1 MEKTNWILLDT
12 ETTGL
17 SGPIYVVELAA
28 QRMRGWEPDGE
39 PFQKLLNQNQDIP
52 AEAARVHGYTRE
64 ILERDGEPPMQVYR
78 EFAEYADSLPLV
90 SFNLEYDLD
99 QVLKPEWKRLRMA
112 PIGTQGFCAL
122 RLAQRLLDPVPAGNC
137 KLQTL
142 RQYYRLSQRGAHT
155 ALGDV
160 QTVVDLLGVILRP
173 IAEGRG
179 LDTWEKIVAYT
190 SEEWYPSRI
199 AFGKFKGRLVSEAKR
214 NPKIRRWIERLA
226 GSSNPRS
233 AKMGRWYLREL
244 DRGIEPKVDLSVFP
258 AWAAPS
264 ADEAEA
270 VMPPGVKPSLI
281 VYVTPELEELRRLV
295 AGARAYLAGLEVE
308 YIREKSKLDA
318 LNATLFRRLRAH
330 YEKRDRLKLVVDY
343 RRKYLDSLLRGNDD
357 EAERLEGDYEK
368 ARTRTEQDYQKTA
381 EAVASKKQLTSEE
394 EEELVGL
401 WKKLVKLYHPDRFA
415 HEPDKLETYNKLTSA
430 INEAKDNGDIAT
442 LREIANDPNGFIM
455 RQGWQSL
462 DFTEEKEIQQLRSVY
477 ETLQLEIFSVI
488 EALNQLRESPDFEL
502 SLLSEGK
509 PGMLDELVTERAKML
524 ERETTELETEAEK
537 LAQEIAELTGEEP
550 SRIR

>member
-17 SGPIYVVELAA
+17 SGTIYVVELAA
-28 QRMRGWEPDGE
+28 QRMRGWYPDGE

-52 AEAARVHGYTRE
+52 SEAARVHGYTRE
-64 ILERDGEPPMQVYR
+64 ILERDGEPPLEVYR
-78 EFAEYADSLPLV
+78 EFMEYAGSLPLV
-90 SFNLEYDLD
+90 SFNLEYDLE
-99 QVLKPEWKRLRMA
+99 QVLKPEWKRLRVA
-112 PIGTQGFCAL
+112 PIGSQGFCAL

-173 IAEGRG
+173 IAKRRG

-214 NPKIRRWIERLA
+214 NPKMRRWIERLA
-226 GSSNPRS
+226 GSPNARS
-233 AKMGRWYLREL
+233 GKMGRWYLREL
-244 DRGIEPKVDLSVFP
+244 GRDIEPEVDLSVFP
-258 AWAAPS
+258 GAAAS
-264 ADEAEA
+264 SVEQAEA
-270 VMPPGVKPSLI
+270 AMELGLI
-281 VYVTPELEELRRLV
+281 VYLNPELEELRRLV
-295 AGARAYLAGLEVE
+295 AGTRDHLARLEVE
-308 YIREKSKLDA
+308 YTREKSKLDA

-343 RRKYLDSLLRGNDD
+343 RRKYLNSLLRGSDD
-357 EAERLEGDYEK
+357 EAERLEDDYGK
-368 ARTRTEQDYQKTA
+368 ARTQTERDYQQTA
-381 EAVASKKQLTSEE
+381 EAVANKKQLTAEE
-394 EEELVGL
+394 EEELGIL

-415 HEPDKLETYNKLTSA
+415 HEPDKLKTYEKLTSA
-430 INEAKDNGDIAT
+430 INQAKDSGDIAT
-442 LREIANDPNGFIM
+442 LREIANDPDGFIM

-462 DFTEEKEIQQLRSVY
+462 DFSEEKEIQQLRSVY
-477 ETLQLEIFSVI
+477 ETLQLEIFNVI
-488 EALNQLRESPDFEL
+488 EALNQLRESPDYEL
-502 SLLSEGK
+502 SLLSTRK
-509 PGMLDELVTERAKML
+509 PGMLDELVTERAKIL
-524 ERETTELETEAEK
+524 EKETTELKTQADK

>member
-1 MEKTNWILLDT
+1 MKKTNWILLDT

-17 SGPIYVVELAA
+17 SGTIYVVELAA

-52 AEAARVHGYTRE
+52 SEAARVHGYTRE
-64 ILERDGEPPMQVYR
+64 ILERDGEPPLEVYR
-78 EFAEYADSLPLV
+78 EFTEYAGSLPLV
-90 SFNLEYDLD
+90 SFNLEYDLE
-99 QVLKPEWKRLRMA
+99 QVLKPEWKRLRVA
-112 PIGTQGFCAL
+112 PIGSQGFCAL

-199 AFGKFKGRLVSEAKR
+199 AFGKFKGRLISEAKR
-214 NPKIRRWIERLA
+214 NPKMRRWIERLA
-226 GSSNPRS
+226 GSSNARS

-244 DRGIEPKVDLSVFP
+244 GRDIEPEVDLSVFP
-258 AWAAPS
+258 GAAASS
-264 ADEAEA
+264 AEEAEA
-270 VMPPGVKPSLI
+270 AIELGLI
-281 VYVTPELEELRRLV
+281 VYLNPELEELRRLV
-295 AGARAYLAGLEVE
+295 AGTRDHLARLEVE
-308 YIREKSKLDA
+308 YTREKSKLDA

-330 YEKRDRLKLVVDY
+330 YEKRDRLKLVVGY
-343 RRKYLDSLLRGNDD
+343 RRKYLDSLLRGSDD
-357 EAERLEGDYEK
+357 EAEKVEGDYEK
-368 ARTRTEQDYQKTA
+368 ARTQTDQEYQQTA
-381 EAVASKKQLTSEE
+381 EAVANKKQLTAEE
-394 EEELVGL
+394 EEELGSL

-415 HEPDKLETYNKLTSA
+415 HEPDKLETYEKLTSA
-430 INEAKDNGDIAT
+430 INGAKDSGDIAT
-442 LREIANDPNGFIM
+442 LREIANDPDGFIM

-462 DFTEEKEIQQLRSVY
+462 DFSEEKEIKQLRSVY
-477 ETLQLEIFSVI
+477 ETLQLEIFNVI
-488 EALNQLRESPDFEL
+488 ESLNQLRESPDYEL
-502 SLLSEGK
+502 SILSERR
-509 PGMLDELVTERAKML
+509 PGILDEIVIERTKIL
-524 ERETTELETEAEK
+524 EKENTELETQADK
-537 LAQEIAELTGEEP
+537 LAQEIAELTGEKP
-550 SRIR
+550 TRIR

>member
-1 MEKTNWILLDT
+1 MKKTNWILLDT

-17 SGPIYVVELAA
+17 SGTIYVVELAA

-52 AEAARVHGYTRE
+52 SEAARVHGYTRE
-64 ILERDGEPPMQVYR
+64 ILERDGEPPLEVYR
-78 EFAEYADSLPLV
+78 EFTEYAGSLPLV
-90 SFNLEYDLD
+90 SFNLEYDLE
-99 QVLKPEWKRLRMA
+99 QVLKPEWKRLRVA
-112 PIGTQGFCAL
+112 PIGSQGFCAL

-199 AFGKFKGRLVSEAKR
+199 AFGKFKGRLISEAKR
-214 NPKIRRWIERLA
+214 NPKMRRWIERLA
-226 GSSNPRS
+226 GSSNARS

-244 DRGIEPKVDLSVFP
+244 GRDIEPEVDLSVFP
-258 AWAAPS
+258 GAAASS
-264 ADEAEA
+264 AEEAEA
-270 VMPPGVKPSLI
+270 AIELGLI
-281 VYVTPELEELRRLV
+281 VYLNPELEELRRLV
-295 AGARAYLAGLEVE
+295 AGTRDHLARLEVE
-308 YIREKSKLDA
+308 YTREKSKLDA

-330 YEKRDRLKLVVDY
+330 YEKRDRLKLVVGY
-343 RRKYLDSLLRGNDD
+343 RRKYLDSLLRGSDD
-357 EAERLEGDYEK
+357 EAEKVEGDYEK
-368 ARTRTEQDYQKTA
+368 ARTQTDQEYQQTA
-381 EAVASKKQLTSEE
+381 EAVANKKQLTAEE
-394 EEELVGL
+394 EEELGSL

-415 HEPDKLETYNKLTSA
+415 HEPDNLETNEKHTSA
-430 INEAKDNGDIAT
+430 INGAKDSGDIAT
-442 LREIANDPNGFIM
+442 LREIANDPDGFIM

-462 DFTEEKEIQQLRSVY
+462 DFSEEKEIKQLRSVY
-477 ETLQLEIFSVI
+477 ETLQLEIFNVI
-488 EALNQLRESPDFEL
+488 ESLNQLRESPDYEL
-502 SLLSEGK
+502 SILSERR
-509 PGMLDELVTERAKML
+509 PGILDEIVIERTKIL
-524 ERETTELETEAEK
+524 EKENTELETQADK